1 MKNKSSFFNSSQKI
15 FHAKSPAR
23 LDVMG
28 GIADYSGSLVLQ
40 MPLSLY
46 TEVHIAKRED
56 LIIRIYSNE
65 EDCLF
70 DGSSLPKIGGTLVKQ
85 RVWEKQSLPE
95 WSLYVL
101 GCLFVL
107 LDEKK
112 LPIQGLDIWITSEV
126 PIGAGISS
134 SAALEV
140 ATMRALYQVYD
151 LPLEREALAVLAQKA
166 ENLVVG
172 APCGIMDQLA
182 VHLGQK
188 NALLPIICQ
197 PYTLKAPIPLPKNLK
212 LFAFNTNVK
221 HKVSGNAYG
230 KVRTAAFMGLSIILQ
245 HLGVSQNAIKNHQNS
260 ANSSLPY
267 NAYLANI
274 SVAEFEQKYA
284 HLLPKTMTG
293 LAFQQQ
299 FGTTTD
305 ALSIIQEEEMYPIY
319 DCTKHPIYENER
331 IHHFSQLLQAESTDL
346 QSLGQLMFA
355 SHQGY
360 VDCGLSCEEADFVV
374 QQVRE
379 RAGLYGARIT
389 GGGSGGTV
397 CILGEDEAAVLEL
410 KRVFEER
417 YLTEAS
423 ILLSS

>member
-1 MKNKSSFFNSSQKI
+1 MNKSSFFNSSQKV

-46 TEVHIAKRED
+46 IEVYIAKRED
-56 LIIRIYSNE
+56 SIIRIYSNGKE
-65 EDCLF
+65 CSF
-70 DGSSLPKIGGTLVKQ
+70 DSRHLPKIGGTLVAQ
-85 RVWEKQSLPE
+85 RVWEGQNVPK

-107 LDEKK
+107 LDDKK
-112 LPIQGLDIWITSEV
+112 LPIQGLDIWITSEI

-140 ATMRALYQVYD
+140 ATMKALYRVYD
-151 LPLEREALAVLAQKA
+151 LPLEREKLAVLAQKA

-182 VHLGQK
+182 VYLGQK
-188 NALLPIICQ
+188 NALLPIVCQ
-197 PYTLKAPIPLPKNLK
+197 PYTLKKLILLPKKLK

-221 HKVSGNAYG
+221 HSVGGNAYG

-245 HLGVSQNAIKNHQNS
+245 YLGISQDAIKNHQVNS
-260 ANSSLPY
+260 NSSLPY

-274 SVAEFEQKYA
+274 SISEFEQKYA

-293 LAFQQQ
+293 LAFKKQ
-299 FGTTTD
+299 FRTTTD
-305 ALSIIQEEEMYPIY
+305 SLSTIKDDEIY
-319 DCTKHPIYENER
+319 SIYHCTKHPIYENER
-331 IHHFSQLLQAESTDL
+331 IHHFSQLLQAESIDF
-346 QSLGQLMFA
+346 QELGQLMLA

-360 VDCGLSCEEADFVV
+360 VDCGLSCEEADFLV
-374 QQVRE
+374 QQVKE

-397 CILGEDEAAVLEL
+397 CILGENEKTVLEL
-410 KRVFEER
+410 KRVFEEC
-417 YLTEAS
+417 YSTVAGVFLGN
-423 ILLSS
+423 